1 MSPKRHYRPVV
12 GSVCRTVGQL
22 SFILLPSLDATVVQL
37 DLTSNIHSITDQ
49 PTSHGGFARTDSYV
63 CRIAVETLYD
73 DVMNEC
79 NHCVSKL
86 KQQQTSDF
94 KLRYL

>member
-12 GSVCRTVGQL
+12 GSVCCTVGQL

-49 PTSHGGFARTDSYV
+49 PTSHGGFAREW
-63 CRIAVETLYD
+63 RHE
-73 DVMNEC
+73 
-79 NHCVSKL
+79 
-86 KQQQTSDF
+86 QQLLTS
-94 KLRYL
+94 